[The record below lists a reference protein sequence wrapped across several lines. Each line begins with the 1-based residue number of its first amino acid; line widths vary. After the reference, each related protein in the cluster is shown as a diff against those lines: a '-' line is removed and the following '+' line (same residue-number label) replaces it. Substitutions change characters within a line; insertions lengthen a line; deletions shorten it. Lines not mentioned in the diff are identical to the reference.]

1 MTSGGPGSRGLLL
14 QLAVAHAASGGPRT
28 AAFVSGFLARLLLD
42 PPSETLLTLL
52 GRRAD
57 PPLVHDGLD
66 ARVEAGAR
74 LYSEADPVELAKE
87 WTRLFVGPRAA
98 PCRPWQDTWES
109 EGPPRLRGPKH
120 ASMLAFYRRVG
131 LEPVKLESEP
141 ADHAGLVL
149 ALFSRLSERA
159 AAGEDVSALLDELWD
174 AHVAMWLPRFAA
186 TLVGEARVPSLKAA
200 GELLLEAVSPAIARS
215 EGDVAG

>member
-1 MTSGGPGSRGLLL
+1 MERGGPGSRGLLL

-42 PPSETLLTLL
+42 PPSEALHALL

-57 PPLVHDGLD
+57 PPLDHDGLD
-66 ARVEAGAR
+66 TLVEAVAC
-74 LYSEADPVELAKE
+74 LYRKADQTDLAKE

-109 EGPPRLRGPKH
+109 EGPPRLMGPKH
-120 ASMLAFYRRVG
+120 LSMRGFYRRAG
-131 LEPVKLESEP
+131 LEPVHLETEP

-149 ALFSRLSERA
+149 ALFSALASRA
-159 AAGEDVSALLDELWD
+159 AEGEDVKELLEELWA
-174 AHVAMWLPRFAA
+174 AHVTSWMPRLAA
-186 TLVGEARVPSLKAA
+186 TLVAEAKVPSLKAA
-200 GELLLEAVSPAIARS
+200 GELLLGAVSPAT
-215 EGDVAG
+215 D